1 MFTNSLNVISFDK
14 TITIRTFLESCM
26 ILKVKKLAFVLNF
39 NFDRHILNIPTMT
52 FSMQFE
58 MDGDLH
64 RSLTNKVYIPLL
76 ICNARMCLTLVD

>member
-26 ILKVKKLAFVLNF
+26 ILKVNILAFVLNF

-52 FSMQFE
+52 FSPKYH
-58 MDGDLH
+58 L
-64 RSLTNKVYIPLL
+64 RVCASKIVCLNKHLF
-76 ICNARMCLTLVD
+76 